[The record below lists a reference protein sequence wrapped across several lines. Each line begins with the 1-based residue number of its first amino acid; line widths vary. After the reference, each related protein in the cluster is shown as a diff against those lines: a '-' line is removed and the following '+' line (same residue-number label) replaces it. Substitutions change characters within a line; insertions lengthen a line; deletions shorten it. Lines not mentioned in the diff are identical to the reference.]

1 MNFGKESETVEFK
14 ESLSQLKEGLISLTA
29 MLNKSGQGTVYFG
42 VNDDGE
48 LIGLK
53 DVGKKTIHDI
63 SQAIGDGILPRII
76 PTVLLENKD
85 GRDYILVSAK
95 GYELPYSFKGEYRIR
110 SADEDKKFPYE
121 LLRRYFNSGTK
132 NVITAIPS
140 YRQNYHFSQL
150 KALLLSKGVSLGS
163 EESFLQN
170 EGLVNEEGKF
180 NIQASLLADES
191 DFAIKVAQFSGED
204 KGSLIKRTEFGY
216 KSLALSMEQIIHYV
230 QGINET
236 RVMVGNALS
245 RREESLFDFDCFR
258 EALVNAFLHTRWEE
272 ATPPIFYVFSNR
284 IEVLSYGGLPLGLSK
299 EDFYLGRQ
307 KVINESLMKVFS
319 QLGYAETTGYG
330 VPLIVRRYG
339 KEAFDFSESFLQVTI
354 PFAWKIN
361 AENAVKKSDLTP
373 KEKTVLDVLKEK
385 PSASRSM
392 IAEATGFNS
401 GSVAYA
407 ISSLERKGYIVRSGS
422 KKTGFWIIKE

>member
-170 EGLVNEEGKF
+170 EEL
-180 NIQASLLADES
+180 
-191 DFAIKVAQFSGED
+191 
-204 KGSLIKRTEFGY
+204 
-216 KSLALSMEQIIHYV
+216 
-230 QGINET
+230 
-236 RVMVGNALS
+236 
-245 RREESLFDFDCFR
+245 
-258 EALVNAFLHTRWEE
+258 
-272 ATPPIFYVFSNR
+272 
-284 IEVLSYGGLPLGLSK
+284 
-299 EDFYLGRQ
+299 
-307 KVINESLMKVFS
+307 
-319 QLGYAETTGYG
+319 YAGTLCYCC
-330 VPLIVRRYG
+330 
-339 KEAFDFSESFLQVTI
+339 
-354 PFAWKIN
+354 
-361 AENAVKKSDLTP
+361 
-373 KEKTVLDVLKEK
+373 
-385 PSASRSM
+385 
-392 IAEATGFNS
+392 
-401 GSVAYA
+401 
-407 ISSLERKGYIVRSGS
+407 
-422 KKTGFWIIKE
+422 